1 MLSLIYKNEYVTKL
15 FKLFEYIFVIINMP
29 FSVTDWWNGYMMN
42 WYPFMWFMM
51 LFWLIVLIAIAYLV
65 YRLLSGGEGAIKP
78 LNTAVE
84 TLNERYARGEISRE
98 DYLRMKEDIEK

>member
-1 MLSLIYKNEYVTKL
+1 
-15 FKLFEYIFVIINMP
+15 MP
-29 FSVTDWWNGYMMN
+29 YLMTEWWNGYMMD
-42 WYPFMWFMM
+42 WFPFMGFMM

-65 YRLLSGGEGAIKP
+65 YRLLSGGEGAIK
-78 LNTAVE
+78 LRKTTIE

>member
-1 MLSLIYKNEYVTKL
+1 
-15 FKLFEYIFVIINMP
+15 MP
-29 FSVTDWWNGYMMN
+29 YLMTEWWNGYMMD
-42 WYPFMWFMM
+42 WFPFMGFMM

-65 YRLLSGGEGAIKP
+65 YRLLSGGEGAIK
-78 LNTAVE
+78 LRKTAIE

>member
-1 MLSLIYKNEYVTKL
+1 MV
-15 FKLFEYIFVIINMP
+15 NMP
-29 FSVTDWWNGYMMN
+29 YPATEWWNGYMMN
-42 WYPFMWFMM
+42 WFPFMGFLMM

-65 YRLLSGGEGAIKP
+65 YRLVAGGEGAIKP
-78 LNTAVE
+78 RKTAVE